1 MKLLA
6 YSRVLNGE
14 ERYGFINENG
24 NIVIEPKFT
33 YAEDFSEN
41 LALVKTYGSNKL
53 RFINAKGEN
62 EILLGGCSNA
72 KSFKNG
78 LALCEYN
85 KKWAL
90 INKKGENLT
99 GFVFDKPEDAKVN
112 DLMAMSHLIRENGV
126 KALNWASDEMLEDE
140 GNYKILKQSLKYHLK
155 DLVKVIDESKVES
168 EEQFRALVQNEL
180 DTFNNIRKA
189 KVKNNDKEKEF

>member
-1 MKLLA
+1 
-6 YSRVLNGE
+6 
-14 ERYGFINENG
+14 
-24 NIVIEPKFT
+24 
-33 YAEDFSEN
+33 
-41 LALVKTYGSNKL
+41 
-53 RFINAKGEN
+53 
-62 EILLGGCSNA
+62 
-72 KSFKNG
+72 
-78 LALCEYN
+78 
-85 KKWAL
+85 
-90 INKKGENLT
+90 
-99 GFVFDKPEDAKVN
+99 
-112 DLMAMSHLIRENGV
+112 MAMSHLIRENGV